1 MALRGQFVYVAE
13 EGTVFLRVLKGKF
26 PVDRRTIS
34 MSQVESQP
42 DEEIFDCPVC
52 GQTFFSQAV
61 MLMHLT
67 RVHRDEAFSESPK
80 GRPR

>member
-1 MALRGQFVYVAE
+1 
-13 EGTVFLRVLKGKF
+13 
-26 PVDRRTIS
+26 